1 MGIKETLRPTRVG
14 PLGFTLPVEAL
25 ASDGLWSQCRR

>member
-1 MGIKETLRPTRVG
+1 MAIRETLRPTRVG

-25 ASDGLWSQCRR
+25 ANDDLWS